1 VLDENNEDS
10 NIQGGTEEKTESSA
24 AKVKEGEE
32 DFGDSRRSRL
42 KFVVTLDQPRDLWY
56 MRFGS
61 ELGLTKA

>member
-1 VLDENNEDS
+1 
-10 NIQGGTEEKTESSA
+10 
-24 AKVKEGEE
+24 VKEGEE